1 MPLKLYECPD
11 CGFSKETLS
20 KAIPECPEHGTPL
33 QLVLKA
39 PHTLFLETI
48 NPATNKKKPRG
59 FDKMIK
65 ARARNHARDIEG
77 DELIQLNKMNG
88 ITKRTLLNKDGAR
101 RRKIDDI

>member
-1 MPLKLYECPD
+1 LPLKLFTCPT
-11 CGFSKETLS
+11 CGFEKETLS
-20 KAIPECPEHGTPL
+20 KTIPECPEHKIPL
-33 QLVLKA
+33 QPTLKA

-65 ARARNHARDIEG
+65 ARARNYARDVDG
-77 DELIQLNKMNG
+77 DELIQLNKING
-88 ITKRTLLNKDGAR
+88 ITQKAFLNKDGAR